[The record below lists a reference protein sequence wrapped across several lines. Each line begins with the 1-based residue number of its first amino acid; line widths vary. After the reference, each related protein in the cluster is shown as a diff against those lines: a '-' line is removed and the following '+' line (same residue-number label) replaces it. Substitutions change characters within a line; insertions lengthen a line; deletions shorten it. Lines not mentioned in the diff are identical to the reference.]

1 MKILAFDSSN
11 QPLTVAVVED
21 EEILTEQLINVR
33 RNHSIQLMPA
43 IDEALK
49 QANLPLEQIDRIAV
63 ASGPGSY
70 TGLRIAVTVAKSL
83 AWAQNID
90 LVGISSLKVL
100 AGNSSS
106 DSKKLIVPLFDARR
120 ENVYTGL
127 YARDEMGELIQIEA
141 DTHMAASKWA
151 EFLAEEY
158 PNRQVELIGSDAKE
172 FLDIFIEQLGEE
184 VSVAS
189 VSQSLPRAS
198 VLALL
203 AREAKVAD
211 THHFVPTYLK
221 LAEAEENWL
230 KEHPDYE
237 GGAFVETI

>member
-11 QPLTVAVVED
+11 QPLTVAVID
-21 EEILTEQLINVR
+21 GEEILTEQIINVR

-49 QANLPLEQIDRIAV
+49 QANLAIADIDRIVV

-70 TGLRIAVTVAKSL
+70 TGLRIAVTIAKSL

-90 LVGISSLKVL
+90 LVGVSSLQVL

-106 DSKKLIVPLFDARR
+106 DTNKLLVPLFDARR
-120 ENVYTGL
+120 KNIYTGL
-127 YARDEMGELIQIEA
+127 YARDEKGTLIQLES
-141 DTHMAASKWA
+141 DTHMAAAEWA
-151 EFLAEEY
+151 DFLAKNY
-158 PNRQVELIGSDAKE
+158 SDRQIQLIGTAAQDFYE
-172 FLDIFIEQLGEE
+172 IFSEKLGER
-184 VSVAS
+184 VLVAP

-203 AREAKVAD
+203 GREAEVAD
-211 THHFVPTYLK
+211 THHLIPTYLK

-237 GGAFVETI
+237 GGAFVEKI

>member
-11 QPLTVAVVED
+11 QPLTVAVIDE
-21 EEILTEQLINVR
+21 EEILTEQTINVR

-49 QANLPLEQIDRIAV
+49 QANLTIEKIDRIAV

-83 AWAQNID
+83 AWARDVN

-100 AGNSSS
+100 AGNGSTDS
-106 DSKKLIVPLFDARR
+106 DKLLVPLFNARR
-120 ENVYTGL
+120 ENIYTGL
-127 YARDEMGELIQIEA
+127 YARDEMGALIQLEA
-141 DTHMAASKWA
+141 DTHMAASEWA
-151 EFLAEEY
+151 GFLAEKY
-158 PNRQVELIGSDAKE
+158 PEKQVELIGSDARD
-172 FLDIFIEQLGEE
+172 FLDIFTEKLGER
-184 VSVAS
+184 VNLAP
-189 VSQSLPRAS
+189 VSQALPRAS

-203 AREAKVAD
+203 ARDAEVED